1 LCVSLKKDYLEVA
14 ANTSTTTPDDD
25 DNESRLVRLPVEVDD
40 VDEVVVD
47 AVVDDAVLGATV

>member
-1 LCVSLKKDYLEVA
+1 MSLKKDYLEVA
-14 ANTSTTTPDDD
+14 ADTSTTTPDDD
-25 DNESRLVRLPVEVDD
+25 DDESRLVRLPVEVDD